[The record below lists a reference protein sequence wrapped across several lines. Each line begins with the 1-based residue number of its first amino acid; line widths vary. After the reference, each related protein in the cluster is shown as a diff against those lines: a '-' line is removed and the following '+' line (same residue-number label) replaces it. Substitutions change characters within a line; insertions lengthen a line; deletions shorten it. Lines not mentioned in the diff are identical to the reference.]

1 MDLKTLYYR
10 INSFPG
16 AYLFF
21 FAIWIYSTNHDV
33 VCAIHVVVCIN
44 HDVVCTD
51 HAVN

>member
-1 MDLKTLYYR
+1 MDLKTLYYC
-10 INSFPG
+10 INSFPE

-21 FAIWIYSTNHDV
+21 FTIGYILQTVV

-44 HDVVCTD
+44 HDVVCKN